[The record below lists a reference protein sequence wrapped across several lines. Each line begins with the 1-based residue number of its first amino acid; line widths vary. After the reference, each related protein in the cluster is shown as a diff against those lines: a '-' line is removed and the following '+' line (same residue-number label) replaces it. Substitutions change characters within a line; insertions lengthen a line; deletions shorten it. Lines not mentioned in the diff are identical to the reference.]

1 MPPAGQ
7 SQTVHGMNHWNMFS
21 SREKQPSHCP
31 LNISF
36 ICLVYKCIQCVFA
49 ERYFWSL
56 SSGADRFYSNIEDM
70 IGYKPIFF
78 IKWCWK
84 YFTPGIC
91 AVSWTRCT
99 ESRDIYSLW
108 AINAK
113 FLVIR
118 LSFQGIFLFF
128 LIKYKPL
135 KYNNVYTY
143 PDWGYGIG
151 WMMAMSSMVCI
162 PVGIVVQIWKTKGT
176 FREVKAFFFL
186 F

>member
-1 MPPAGQ
+1 
-7 SQTVHGMNHWNMFS
+7 
-21 SREKQPSHCP
+21 
-31 LNISF
+31 
-36 ICLVYKCIQCVFA
+36 
-49 ERYFWSL
+49 
-56 SSGADRFYSNIEDM
+56 M

-91 AVSWTRCT
+91 AVSWIWCT
-99 ESRDIYSLW
+99 KSRDIYSLW
-108 AINAK
+108 VINAK
-113 FLVIR
+113 LLVIW

-162 PVGIVVQIWKTKGT
+162 PLGIVFQIWKTEGT
-176 FREVKAFFFL
+176 FREVKAFFSILAFWTWSLCVSTPPILLSDRFL
-186 F
+186 LSFYLAQTDNGGWN